1 MPALRKARWYGS
13 VRILRD
19 GRVRFSPW
27 SYLDLPHVALSVTD
41 DCITVRRGGRA
52 LLYLWLDRNRV
63 ATACFVFLLSPE
75 QLRETVTELRGAGA
89 GIERWIVPGLEY
101 TWAALYPSNHSPELL
116 EVIPGLLESC
126 RDLPV
131 AAQWQRVRANV
142 IAKAEKARAEQEA
155 EKAALDAAEEG
166 TAARKPSKATQS
178 KPTGRK
184 QSKATG
190 SKPRRSPTPEE
201 SR

>member
-1 MPALRKARWYGS
+1 MPPLRKARWYGS

-27 SYLDLPHVALSVTD
+27 SYLDLPHVAFSVTD
-41 DCITVRRGGRA
+41 ARITVRRGGRA
-52 LLYLWLDRNRV
+52 LLYLWLERNRV
-63 ATACFVFLLSPE
+63 STACFVFLLSPE
-75 QLRETVTELRGAGA
+75 QLRETVAELRGAGA

-131 AAQWQRVRANV
+131 ATQWKRVRANV
-142 IAKAEKARAEQEA
+142 IANAEKARAERDADEA
-155 EKAALDAAEEG
+155 AQAKAAKAKAKAGSPARRLSKP
-166 TAARKPSKATQS
+166 TASKPSKPA
-178 KPTGRK
+178 KVK
-184 QSKATG
+184 QG
-190 SKPRRSPTPEE
+190 
-201 SR
+201 